1 MIHII
6 IIWLRQKVFCFLGSL
21 TRYIIDK
28 CLRMIGISNKKVAFK
43 KYTDYQMYPEN
54 EMIDSIL
61 GFIIFSFIISFV
73 INVIRFS
80 S

>member
-1 MIHII
+1 MIYIVV
-6 IIWLRQKVFCFLGSL
+6 IWIRQYIFCFLGSL

-28 CLRMIGISNKKVAFK
+28 CLRMIGISNKKVVFK

-54 EMIDSIL
+54 EMIDNIL
-61 GFIIFSFIISFV
+61 GFIIFGLIISVV
-73 INVIRFS
+73 INVIRIS